1 MNHLA
6 KTTSNLPS
14 RSEAL
19 RDDYLNRIFQVLAAA
34 FGTQFTGKWAGT
46 TPDDMKEVW
55 GRKLYRYSDQPN
67 AIAGALNEAIE
78 CEFPPNLGEFYLMCQ
93 KRYQTPTVVNT
104 QPAIADGRT
113 DEDKV
118 ACGESAR
125 KSIDEWA
132 AAQKD
137 ADNKTKAHIQSLKRI
152 LGGDYSDLRRDA

>member
-6 KTTSNLPS
+6 NTTSNLPA

-55 GRKLYRYSDQPN
+55 GRKLYRYSDQPS

-93 KRYQTPTVVNT
+93 RRYQSAP
-104 QPAIADGRT
+104 PAPSVARIQDQRA
-113 DEDKV
+113 EAEKA
-118 ACGESAR
+118 ACGEAAR
-125 KSIDEWA
+125 KTVQEFLRTGAYDFETERRLREFELMRRGV
-132 AAQKD
+132 AQ
-137 ADNKTKAHIQSLKRI
+137 
-152 LGGDYSDLRRDA
+152 